1 MEETLQKW
9 IHKNYIMNNKPITA
23 KMIKTKALKLAKC
36 KDFIASK
43 GWLEKFKKKFKI
55 FVCTE
60 REYAKLNKEKE

>member
-1 MEETLQKW
+1 
-9 IHKNYIMNNKPITA
+9 MNNKPITA
-23 KMIKTKALKLAKC
+23 KMIKIKALKLAKC

-60 REYAKLNKEKE
+60 REYMKLNKEKE